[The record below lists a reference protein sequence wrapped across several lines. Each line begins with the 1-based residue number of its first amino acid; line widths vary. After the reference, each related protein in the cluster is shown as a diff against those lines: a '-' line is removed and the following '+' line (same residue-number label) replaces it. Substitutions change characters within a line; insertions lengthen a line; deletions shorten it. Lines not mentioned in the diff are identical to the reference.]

1 MFFQDKLDDDDDDI
15 ISEVFKVTHFTYS
28 TKQMT
33 NQL

>member
-1 MFFQDKLDDDDDDI
+1 MFFQDKLDDDDDI
-15 ISEVFKVTHFTYS
+15 ISEVFKVTHFTNS